1 MLKTLERYQ
10 KCNYGAPEPNV
21 SAREAL
27 VFKFSFSF
35 NFLCISLSLL
45 VLNIIFQ
52 NLNFSDFIKTIRFV
66 WQLALQWRKKFL
78 KLSQSM
84 DIWCP
89 WEVFQNQNVW
99 GKILFIL
106 CWLWPIFI
114 QQSYLFQPVRFCWT
128 VFVLLQRWIN

>member
-45 VLNIIFQ
+45 VLNIILQ

-66 WQLALQWRKKFL
+66 
-78 KLSQSM
+78 
-84 DIWCP
+84 
-89 WEVFQNQNVW
+89 
-99 GKILFIL
+99 
-106 CWLWPIFI
+106 
-114 QQSYLFQPVRFCWT
+114 
-128 VFVLLQRWIN
+128 